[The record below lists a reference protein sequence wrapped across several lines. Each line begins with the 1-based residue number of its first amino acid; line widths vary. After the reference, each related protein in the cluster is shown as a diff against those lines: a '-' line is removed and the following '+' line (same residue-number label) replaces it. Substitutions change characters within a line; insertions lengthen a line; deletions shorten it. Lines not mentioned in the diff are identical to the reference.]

1 MSSTTRSTREQR
13 FVDADKTIQSRNVK
27 KADKLLKFHQHLA
40 SKNLFQVP
48 KQFQFIKKIDLYVK
62 QAIREEDRELLEF
75 CKYIMESHFKNLL
88 FQRHKLNSK
97 GYNPFTVFLKD
108 CENTKVQE
116 SPLGASYIN
125 FLISEDD
132 NFIHQSI
139 YENVRDNCQSSMF
152 KIAKEVKKEDSEDD
166 SEDEREEE
174 SEDDRS
180 DEDEKLRELYQ
191 QYSPVTQRRI
201 QRMLRQS
208 HFIF

>member
-1 MSSTTRSTREQR
+1 MVTDPISDFIIRLKNAGLAHKESVTLPYSKIKE
-13 FVDADKTIQSRNVK
+13 AIE
-27 KADKLLKFHQHLA
+27 KL
-40 SKNLFQVP
+40 
-48 KQFQFIKKIDLYVK
+48 
-62 QAIREEDRELLEF
+62 
-75 CKYIMESHFKNLL
+75 ESEC
-88 FQRHKLNSK
+88 SII
-97 GYNPFTVFLKD
+97 
-108 CENTKVQE
+108 E
-116 SPLGASYIN
+116 ASYQNGVNN
-125 FLISEDD
+125 FKYVDDDLEKQLESEDD